1 LLSHALSSR
10 SPSLAIVLAAAAA
23 FLLLLSLIGDLR
35 LAMMT
40 VAAFG
45 AAAAVFAGTA
55 WLGLRALAAVRARSA
70 GLPVLLGLSLAA
82 IARRPLAVV
91 SQVTALALGLC
102 ALLVMAFVQ
111 RELVRQW
118 QAQIPADAPDRFII
132 NIQPD
137 QAIAVAQRLRG
148 LGVADVHLYPMIR
161 GRLVSVNGQP
171 MQTTHLDGERAR
183 ALVEREF
190 NLSYASQAPEH
201 NRIVEGHWLTPVSDE
216 LSIEEGIART
226 LGVRL
231 GDRLCFDVAGQSVC
245 AVASSMRRLSWDS
258 MKVNFFIIT
267 SPHLLQDQPQTY
279 ITSIFV
285 SGEAADPTAR
295 LTREFRNLT
304 VIDTTQIVSQIR
316 TLIGRI
322 SNAVQFIVLFAV
334 GAGVLVLY
342 TTVSN
347 SQDERMR
354 EAALLRALGASRR
367 RLWTLQFVELTVIG
381 ACAGALAGAGAN
393 AIGWFL
399 ARQVLEFDFRPDLA
413 SFAAGV
419 GAGILCAVVGGAWTL
434 ERVVATPPMRALR
447 DA

>member
-1 LLSHALSSR
+1 
-10 SPSLAIVLAAAAA
+10 VLARVRAG
-23 FLLLLSLIGDLR
+23 FSGMPVLIG
-35 LAMMT
+35 LA
-40 VAAFG
+40 
-45 AAAAVFAGTA
+45 
-55 WLGLRALAAVRARSA
+55 
-70 GLPVLLGLSLAA
+70 LAA

-111 RELVRQW
+111 GELVHQW
-118 QAQIPADAPDRFII
+118 QSQIPADAPDRFII

-137 QAIAVAQRLRG
+137 QAAAVADRLRAQ
-148 LGVADVHLYPMIR
+148 GVSDVHLYPMIR
-161 GRLVSVNGQP
+161 GRLVSLNGRP
-171 MQTTHLDGERAR
+171 MDTSRLDGERAR

-190 NLSYASQAPEH
+190 NLSYASQAPGH
-201 NRIVEGHWLTPVSDE
+201 NRIVEGRWLAPESEE

-245 AVASSMRRLSWDS
+245 AVASSVRRLSWDS
-258 MKVNFFIIT
+258 MKVNFFVIT
-267 SPHLLQDQPQTY
+267 SPQLLQDQPQTY
-279 ITSIFV
+279 ITSVFV
-285 SGEAADPTAR
+285 PAQGPDPTAR

-304 VIDTTQIVSQIR
+304 VIDTTQIVTQIR

-334 GAGVLVLY
+334 SAGVLVLY

-367 RLWTLQFVELTVIG
+367 RLWTLQFIELAAIG
-381 ACAGALAGAGAN
+381 SCAGALAGAGAD
-393 AIGWFL
+393 AIGWWL
-399 ARQVLEFDFRPDLA
+399 ARRVLDFDFQPGLVSLIA
-413 SFAAGV
+413 GVAAGIV
-419 GAGILCAVVGGAWTL
+419 CAVAGGAWTL
-434 ERVVATPPMRALR
+434 QRVVTTPPMRALR
-447 DA
+447 EA